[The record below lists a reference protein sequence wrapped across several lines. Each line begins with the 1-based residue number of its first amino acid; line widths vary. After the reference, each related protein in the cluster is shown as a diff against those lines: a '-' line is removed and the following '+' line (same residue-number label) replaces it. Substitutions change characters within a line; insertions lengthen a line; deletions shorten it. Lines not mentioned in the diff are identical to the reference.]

1 MEVLKLKEISNIV
14 LDAVAEASKEVMVIY
29 NSDEFEAE
37 DKEDGSPVTLADKVS
52 HQILV
57 SSLESIDDS
66 IPVLSEEG
74 DSFNYEVDLF
84 WLIDPLDGTKEFI
97 NKNGEFTVNVALV
110 ENGIPILGVV
120 SAPAINETFI
130 GFANEAYKVINKEHR
145 KITSRKQSTDHCLVT
160 VSKSHK
166 SEKDQLFI
174 DLCHK
179 EFGSIEELPTGSSL
193 KLCRVAEGKA
203 DIYSRLGPTYKWDKA
218 AGQAVAV
225 AAGGVVSDLSGRPL
239 RYEFKSSK
247 KNPQFFCAG
256 DNSFSWKDVFLKLV

>member
-1 MEVLKLKEISNIV
+1 MSKSNNKNNTLFVVLMFYSFTLLLNPLLINDLYANTNK
-14 LDAVAEASKEVMVIY
+14 
-29 NSDEFEAE
+29 NS
-37 DKEDGSPVTLADKVS
+37 
-52 HQILV
+52 H
-57 SSLESIDDS
+57 
-66 IPVLSEEG
+66 
-74 DSFNYEVDLF
+74 
-84 WLIDPLDGTKEFI
+84 LIDEDHLDEDEDDVSDHGQPCPKIRKISPAPKEFI

-203 DIYSRLGPTYKWDKA
+203 DIYSRLGPTYQWDIA

-239 RYEFKSSK
+239 RYEFKSST

>member
-14 LDAVAEASKEVMVIY
+14 LDAVEEASKEVMVIY

-52 HQILV
+52 HQTLV

-110 ENGIPILGVV
+110 E
-120 SAPAINETFI
+120 
-130 GFANEAYKVINKEHR
+130 
-145 KITSRKQSTDHCLVT
+145 D
-160 VSKSHK
+160 
-166 SEKDQLFI
+166 
-174 DLCHK
+174 
-179 EFGSIEELPTGSSL
+179 
-193 KLCRVAEGKA
+193 
-203 DIYSRLGPTYKWDKA
+203 
-218 AGQAVAV
+218 
-225 AAGGVVSDLSGRPL
+225 
-239 RYEFKSSK
+239 
-247 KNPQFFCAG
+247 
-256 DNSFSWKDVFLKLV
+256 

>member
-1 MEVLKLKEISNIV
+1 MKLITETIESIEVLTEEKANGKKDYKIRGVFMQADIKNRNGRVYPVETL
-14 LDAVAEASKEVMVIY
+14 AKEVARY
-29 NSDEFEAE
+29 
-37 DKEDGSPVTLADKVS
+37 
-52 HQILV
+52 
-57 SSLESIDDS
+57 
-66 IPVLSEEG
+66 
-74 DSFNYEVDLF
+74 
-84 WLIDPLDGTKEFI
+84 TKEFI

-193 KLCRVAEGKA
+193 KLCRVAEGRA
-203 DIYSRLGPTYKWDKA
+203 DIYSRLGPTYQWDIA

-239 RYEFKSSK
+239 RYEFKSST